1 MKTIK
6 EYLEEPGGIVQA
18 VSEINNII
26 DNFDFEAVSATM
38 DALNWDWLCP
48 SDKVEKFEKL
58 GKLTGP
64 PMYHPDIDDI
74 RNNART
80 LLCNLILERAWK
92 GKQDVE
98 EWFVSTGGFEVSV
111 TLIDDEDRKRLFGEE
126 APDDFEHS
134 VDSVLKC
141 VVEENL
147 TKYM

>member
-18 VSEINNII
+18 VSEINDII
-26 DNFDFEAVSATM
+26 DNFDFEAVSTTM

-48 SDKVEKFEKL
+48 SDKVEEFEKL

-64 PMYHPDIDDI
+64 SMYHPDVDDI

-80 LLCNLILERAWK
+80 LLCNLIFEQAWK
-92 GKQDVE
+92 GKQDAK
-98 EWFVSTGGFEVSV
+98 EWSVSTGGFEVRAV
-111 TLIDDEDRKRLFGEE
+111 LIDDEDRKWLFDEE
-126 APDDFEHS
+126 APDDFKHS
-134 VDSVLKC
+134 VDIVLKF

-147 TKYM
+147 SKYM

>member
-1 MKTIK
+1 
-6 EYLEEPGGIVQA
+6 
-18 VSEINNII
+18 
-26 DNFDFEAVSATM
+26 M
-38 DALNWDWLCP
+38 DVLNWDWLCP

-64 PMYHPDIDDI
+64 SMYHPDVDDI

-92 GKQDVE
+92 GRQDVK
-98 EWFVSTGGFEVSV
+98 EWSVSTGGFEASA

-134 VDSVLKC
+134 VDIVLKF

-147 TKYM
+147 SKYM

>member
-64 PMYHPDIDDI
+64 SMYHPDIDDI

-134 VDSVLKC
+134 VDIVLKF

-147 TKYM
+147 SKYM